1 MNAAAALP
9 RARISPGTVAAIAYV
24 GAVGMTAID
33 NQIVNVALPSI
44 GRGFTV
50 PLADVQWVVVG
61 YALSLAVVMP
71 ASGWI
76 GDRFGTKRT
85 LLFALLGFTVA
96 SALCGVAGTLV
107 ELVGARVLQGICGGL
122 LTPAGTALL
131 FRAFPSERR
140 AHVMRL
146 VIVPIL
152 VAPTVAP
159 MLGGILTKALSWRW
173 VFYVNLPVG
182 VLLAIV
188 IVVYLEEYRRE
199 GEPGPLD
206 LPALIGSA
214 LGLTALLYGISE
226 GATLG
231 WGSPSII
238 GAGLLG
244 VVIMAWF
251 TRRELKS
258 RHPVL
263 DLRLLQDRLF
273 RASLVV
279 IGLSSASF
287 MGMLYLVPVFL
298 QEADH
303 QSPIASGTT
312 TFVEALGVFVAS
324 QTVTR
329 LYPRLGPRVMSTL
342 GSIGVCLILAWMMLG
357 SPGTSLWIV
366 RIQMFLMGGANSV
379 TLLAV
384 QSSVF
389 TNISH
394 ERTAHASAIFVTQR
408 QTALAVG
415 IAILTCVVSSV
426 GGPEFHR
433 FHAAFL
439 AAAALAA
446 LAAITAFTLIHT
458 SDALPSMRSR
468 VAPEAIEL
476 AE

>member
-1 MNAAAALP
+1 MSGAAALP

-188 IVVYLEEYRRE
+188 IVVYLDEYRRE

-238 GAGLLG
+238 GAGMLG

-251 TRRELKS
+251 TRRQLGS
-258 RHPVL
+258 RYPVL

-273 RASLVV
+273 RTSLVV

-303 QSPIASGTT
+303 QSPIASGAT

-342 GSIGVCLILAWMMLG
+342 GSIGVCLILSWMMLG

-415 IAILTCVVSSV
+415 IALLTCVVSSV

-439 AAAALAA
+439 AAAVLAA

-458 SDALPSMRSR
+458 SDALPSMRRRGAS
-468 VAPEAIEL
+468 EAIEL
-476 AE
+476 TE